1 MLCVGDLYL
10 ERCDPALSLQLQ
22 KQVMEGRVAETET
35 AFILIQSTGENDFG
49 VIFWSLNFRL
59 FFIMK
64 TKNII
69 RCSRVFVESLK
80 GFEASL
86 QSPEQWKP
94 SCGKHLE
101 LWWNV
106 YASWAVCTYW
116 FGIALFSCF
125 PRGYSL
131 VTILPTNSATSVSRY
146 AWKRLKCL
154 ERDWHSFCVHRP
166 LLVSACSDP
175 WADIPPPSVEKGN
188 EVEA

>member
-69 RCSRVFVESLK
+69 RCSRVLLNHWKGLKRLYRAQSSGNLVVESIWNFDEMSTPHGQFVRIGLESP
-80 GFEASL
+80 FSPVFQEVIHWL
-86 QSPEQWKP
+86 QFCLQTVQPVSV
-94 SCGKHLE
+94 GMHGRG
-101 LWWNV
+101 WNV
-106 YASWAVCTYW
+106 LNVIDT
-116 FGIALFSCF
+116 
-125 PRGYSL
+125 P
-131 VTILPTNSATSVSRY
+131 SVST
-146 AWKRLKCL
+146 
-154 ERDWHSFCVHRP
+154 VH
-166 LLVSACSDP
+166 C
-175 WADIPPPSVEKGN
+175 
-188 EVEA
+188 